1 MGITKGEKMKLYE
14 LNHAFVWV
22 REMFECGD
30 IDQQAFTDTIEQID
44 LDIEEK
50 IKNCVIMMREHDRN
64 IETLKA
70 EIDRL
75 DKMVKSE
82 AAASDWLESYIS
94 RSMIT
99 TDKDKIDLGLFK
111 LTLKA
116 AIKKTKVLDESKIPS
131 EFFITIPE
139 SKQLDKRALLAALK
153 LGEIEGA
160 ELEDGKRALTIR

>member
-1 MGITKGEKMKLYE
+1 MKLYE

-50 IKNCVIMMREHDRN
+50 IKNCVIMMREHEIN
-64 IETLKA
+64 VATIKL

-75 DKMVKSE
+75 NKLAKAE
-82 AAASDWLESYIS
+82 LAAAEWLEGYIS
-94 RSMIT
+94 QSMEVT
-99 TDKDKIDLGLFK
+99 KKDKIDLGLFK
-111 LTLKA
+111 VTLNKA
-116 AIKKTKVLDESKIPS
+116 AKKTKIVDESKIPS
-131 EFFITIPE
+131 QFWEIIPE

-153 LGEIEGA
+153 LGEIAGA